1 MTAIGFMLYI
11 AGRLLIEV
19 TDDWRL
25 AMPFQVVGA
34 IMLALGITQWLW
46 VHMP

>member
-11 AGRLLIEV
+11 IGRLLIEV
-19 TDDWRL
+19 TDDWHI

-34 IMLALGITQWLW
+34 IMLSLGITQWLW